1 VIAPTRT
8 GRDLRHALRSLPFKG
23 LSLALERAC
32 GLGVVLLSAPR
43 LGEAAFG
50 RFAFASAVTAML
62 AFGTDL
68 GLGLW
73 TTRTLA
79 RHDELH
85 DGHPSQVVRVALAI
99 RSAAALPYSLAIAGV
114 IVFVARP
121 GERLAIALLGIA
133 ALLNA
138 FVDQFAAVLR
148 GCDRFA
154 DEARLNT
161 TRALLTVG
169 AGGGAILARGTL
181 VSLCG
186 GLVFASAVAAITGA
200 VSLLGRGLLRR
211 PTRREPDRALA
222 GRALRQSLPI
232 WFAALLS
239 LMYFK
244 VDTLFVRSFSGDVEL
259 GAYNAA
265 YRFFEG
271 SMMLPSVLLS
281 VAFPRLARAHFEPA
295 AQRRL
300 EGQLGALLAAS
311 GVVVGTLFLAG
322 SGPLVRLVFGPQF
335 ERAVASLRVLAL
347 GVPLVYLNFGLTHFV
362 IARDLGRFMPWFSV
376 VMLVLNVA
384 LDLALV
390 PRGGGPG
397 AAWATALSELALTAC
412 CLAALRWSRR
422 EHAPGRTPPSTPGEP
437 RTGRTAA

>member
-1 VIAPTRT
+1 VIAPTHS
-8 GRDLRHALRSLPFKG
+8 GRDLRDALRSLPFKG

-32 GLGVVLLSAPR
+32 GLGVVLLAAPR

-50 RFAFASAVTAML
+50 RFAFASTVTALL

-79 RHDELH
+79 RHD
-85 DGHPSQVVRVALAI
+85 DDRSQVVRVALAI
-99 RSAAALPYSLAIAGV
+99 RVTAALPYAAAIAGV
-114 IVFVARP
+114 IGFAARP
-121 GERLAIALLGIA
+121 GERLAIALLGAA

-161 TRALLTVG
+161 MRALLTVV

-181 VSLCG
+181 ASLCG
-186 GLVFASAVAAITGA
+186 GLLFASAAAAMAGA
-200 VSLLGRGLLRR
+200 VMMLERGLLGP
-211 PTRREPDRALA
+211 PTRRWLDRPLA

-232 WFAALLS
+232 WFAGLLS

-300 EGQLGALLAAS
+300 EGKLGALLSAL
-311 GVVVGTLFLAG
+311 GVVVGAVFLAG
-322 SGPLVRLVFGPQF
+322 SGPLVRLVFGAQF

-362 IARDLGRFMPWFSV
+362 IARDMGRFMPWFSV
-376 VMLVLNVA
+376 VMLALNLG

-397 AAWATALSELALTAC
+397 AAWATALSEIALTAC
-412 CLAALRWSRR
+412 CLAALRWKRR
-422 EHAPGRTPPSTPGEP
+422 EEAHRTPPSAQGEP
-437 RTGRTAA
+437 RTDRTAA